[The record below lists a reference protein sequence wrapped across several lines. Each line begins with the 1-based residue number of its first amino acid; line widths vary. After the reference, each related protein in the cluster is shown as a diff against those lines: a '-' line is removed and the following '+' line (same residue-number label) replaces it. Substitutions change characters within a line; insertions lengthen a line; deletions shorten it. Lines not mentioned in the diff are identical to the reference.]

1 MSLSKVHHRFH
12 LLCVLCLGLVL
23 AACGSQGQ
31 RLNSERIEQTFG
43 SYGVDVLQSSDRRRV
58 SSLYSGS
65 GDDKVTR
72 TFAVVKFSGKVRP
85 AFAREHS
92 QVESGDSLGA
102 VFRSAGWEIEK
113 HNIFVGE
120 MEIPGNYDRLSEL
133 MQIGLPETL
142 ATHVYLFVIRK
153 DERSYTYA
161 TIVEVHHPDYLSVED
176 LKESYGEIIFDDSN
190 RTSIDDYVDP
200 EIWKN

>member
-1 MSLSKVHHRFH
+1 MSLSKVHHRVH

-23 AACGSQGQ
+23 AACSSQGQ

-43 SYGVDVLQSSDRRRV
+43 SYSVDVLQSNLNRRV

-85 AFAREHS
+85 AFATEHS
-92 QVESGDSLGA
+92 RVESGESLGA

-113 HNIFVGE
+113 ISFFVGE
-120 MEIPGNYDRLSEL
+120 MEIPGKYDLLAEL
-133 MQIGLPETL
+133 MQINLPKYV
-142 ATHVYLFVIRK
+142 AAHAYQFVIRR

-161 TIVEVHHPDYLSVED
+161 SIVELHHPDYLSVED
-176 LKESYGEIIFDDSN
+176 LKETYGEIIFDDSN
-190 RTSIDDYVDP
+190 RNNVDDYIDP
-200 EIWKN
+200 GIWRN